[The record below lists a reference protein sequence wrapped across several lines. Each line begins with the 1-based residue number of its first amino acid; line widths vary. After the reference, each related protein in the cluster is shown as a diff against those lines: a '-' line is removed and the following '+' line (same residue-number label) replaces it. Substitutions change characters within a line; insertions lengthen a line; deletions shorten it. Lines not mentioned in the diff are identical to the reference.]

1 MSIGIFN
8 MTLNPSSIREVVNV
22 RAHPTVVRLQDL
34 EKDNAR
40 WLSDSFLIT
49 PEIKNHLQILKRV
62 FRQKSGGGIFLI
74 GHYGS
79 GKSHFLAYLTQQ
91 LRDSSLLPAPPAV
104 VPLSLVNFSAAN
116 RLEDILSQ
124 ALDIHNVTGDRR
136 PAWEAMLHRH
146 PRGLLLV
153 VDELSEFLRAKS
165 DTHAFTEDVRFLQY
179 LGEWVQ
185 DRPCWIIA
193 ALQEGIE
200 HTGELEYDLY
210 RKIKDRYPLRL
221 LLTPTHVK
229 NLIADSILVK
239 KPEYHGTVENLLRE
253 LKETYPGS
261 ALDFDALRT
270 IYPLHP
276 VTLELLEEVR
286 DRFSQARGVV
296 DFTVTRL
303 QGDHARGITPF
314 LDQPFGNMLTAD
326 IIIDHFRDLFELQS
340 EFLPLAQQ
348 FFPWYQKHLDELF
361 ERPALQD
368 LAQRLLKLLV
378 LIHLSPARE
387 QLSAAEA
394 VNWLMFNA
402 ARVEPERN
410 RKIIDRVLST
420 LAERGRYVSAHS
432 GRYRLN
438 LRDDGAAALDR
449 LLKREVASLQGQD
462 AMVFEALLPLL
473 SNSRFN
479 PLALPRDQWQ
489 HRQVQWQFHPRHY
502 AVWLGQ
508 QTPTPVEGI
517 GLCIRLPWHRSGPMP
532 GGYTL
537 QPAPIELTAD
547 LIELAALTRLRER
560 PGDPELARRIGQ
572 RIESGG
578 RRFAQLLRSAWQE
591 ARWIPPEGD
600 SEPAPRLDGK
610 TTLDSWLNNLALWI
624 LRRRYPAFERFAP
637 RHGPLPKEIW
647 LRFMRF
653 AGHHDIGSAE
663 ADDHVKLIREAY
675 LVPMGLLRRKG
686 RKYHTPVH
694 LERHE
699 LVRLITPLLEHNPS
713 PQTVHEHLYEPI
725 YGLVPD
731 QVNLLLV
738 FLLLQGE
745 IDILKGRKSYRDS
758 FETLPNPLH
767 YDRVSPRHG
776 LGMEN
781 INALQRLCQGLNL
794 RIPSQWTVLL
804 QRRCADRLIELR
816 RKHLDRLHPLL
827 RQVQE
832 LEQGQRLAERI
843 QHYINRWN
851 ALDKGEHQ
859 LQGLEQFL
867 FEISPVDA
875 FLEEFREFE
884 GLPEHLQR
892 LLKETQRYLQL
903 LQHPTVRQ
911 LLDDDAGSLDA
922 DELPGLD
929 EPQALED
936 WLQRATQCYEGYKQ
950 HYRQRHERWWQNLS
964 EHPLWSWQPPALSH
978 SHHLGLN
985 ETLTELKSC
994 RHEAM
999 NRRCHGL
1006 VNLDYQ
1012 PLCSC
1017 GFDGET
1023 APIESQLQRLDELKT
1038 SIETGL
1044 RLFFQQEEI
1053 KSRMRD
1059 WQREGMEMNTA
1070 TISYLEGRRP
1080 APEVQDVESLDQ
1092 YLSGIALAT
1101 EMALEPIID
1110 LLCQRTW
1117 KPSELMG
1124 ELQRRFTG
1132 SGKNRL
1138 HFTGRD
1144 QGNIPAS
1151 VTEWCVKQSL
1161 KQGIALPKAMRHRD
1175 LKTITKILR
1184 PEWVTP
1190 KALHHLEDLGLE
1202 PHAIQ
1207 RILSWIL
1214 DGHIPLPET
1223 KGPEDSLL
1231 DAVSTMM
1238 QPPSVHT
1245 PLQLARYGNQ
1255 LYRAHDRLRQLAP
1268 KRWLDLL
1275 EGLANVPLEGLPL
1288 LPELLSK
1295 HPQTQWLIIDALGL
1309 ALLDPLQTV
1318 LLKCF
1323 PEWSLEQPRFAQR
1336 PSTTTTD
1343 GCYREL
1349 LEADINHPFEKI
1361 NVVDEL
1367 LHKGMQPFADITT
1380 LTQTQLAIACRRLRS
1395 RFDPQRALLI
1405 FADHGFRIATDGR
1418 SYTHGST
1425 STMEQVV
1432 PVWHLVPKKPV

>member
-1 MSIGIFN
+1 

-22 RAHPTVVRLQDL
+22 RVHPTVVRLQDL
-34 EKDNAR
+34 EKENAR

-49 PEIKNHLQILKRV
+49 PEVKNHLRVLKRV
-62 FRQKSGGGIFLI
+62 FRRKSGSGIFLI

-91 LRDSSLLPAPPAV
+91 LRDASLLPAPPEV
-104 VPLSLVNFSAAN
+104 IPLSLVNFSAAN
-116 RLEDILSQ
+116 RLEDIFSG
-124 ALDIHNVTGDRR
+124 ALGIRGATGDRR
-136 PAWEAMLHRH
+136 PAWEAMLHQH

-153 VDELSEFLRAKS
+153 VDELSEFLRAKP
-165 DTHAFTEDVRFLQY
+165 DAHAFTEDVRFLQY

-239 KPEYHGTVENLLRE
+239 KPEYHGAVENLLRE
-253 LKETYPGS
+253 LKETYPGP

-286 DRFSQARGVV
+286 DRFSQARGIV

-303 QGDHARGITPF
+303 QGDHARGISPF

-326 IIIDHFRDLFELQS
+326 AIVDHFRDLFELQP

-368 LAQRLLKLLV
+368 LAQSLLKLLV
-378 LIHLSPARE
+378 LTHLSPARE
-387 QLSAAEA
+387 HLSAQQAA
-394 VNWLMFNA
+394 NWLMFSA

-420 LAERGRYVSAHS
+420 LAERGRYISVRS

-449 LLKREVASLQGQD
+449 LLKREIDVLQGQD
-462 AMVFEALLPLL
+462 AMVFETLLPLL
-473 SNSRFN
+473 AKSRFN

-489 HRQVQWQFHPRHY
+489 HRQVLWQFHPRRY
-502 AVWLGQ
+502 AVWLGH
-508 QTPTPVEGI
+508 QTPTPVEDI
-517 GLCIRLPWHRSGPMP
+517 GLCIRLPWGRSGPMA

-547 LIELAALTRLRER
+547 LIELAALLRLRER
-560 PGDPELARRIGQ
+560 PGNPELARRIGQ
-572 RIESGG
+572 RIETGG
-578 RRFAQLLRSAWQE
+578 QRFAQLLRSAWQE
-591 ARWIPPEGD
+591 ARWIPPEGG

-610 TTLDSWLNNLALWI
+610 TTLDSWLSTLALWI

-637 RHGPLPKEIW
+637 RHGPLPKEVW

-653 AGHHDIGSAE
+653 ASHDDIGSAE
-663 ADDHVKLIREAY
+663 ADDHVKLVREAY

-686 RKYHTPVH
+686 REYLTPVH

-713 PQTVHEHLYEPI
+713 PRTVHEHLREPI

-731 QVNLLLV
+731 QINLLLV

-745 IDILKGRKSYRDS
+745 LDILKGRKSYRDS

-767 YDRVSPRHG
+767 YDRVSPSHG

-781 INALQRLCQGLNL
+781 INALQRLCQGLKI
-794 RIPSQWTVLL
+794 RIPTQWTVLL
-804 QRRCADRLIELR
+804 QRRCADQLIERR

-827 RQVQE
+827 RQMQA

-867 FEISPVDA
+867 FEIGPVDG
-875 FLEEFREFE
+875 FLEEYKEFD
-884 GLPEHLQR
+884 GLPERLQR
-892 LLKETQRYLQL
+892 LLNETQRYLQL

-911 LLDDDAGSLDA
+911 LLDDTGTLDA
-922 DELPGLD
+922 DEIPGLD

-936 WLQRATQCYEGYKQ
+936 WLQRATQCYEGHKQ
-950 HYRQRHERWWQNLS
+950 RYRQRHERWWYDLS
-964 EHPLWSWQPPALSH
+964 EHSIWSWQAPALAH
-978 SHHLGLN
+978 SRHLGLN
-985 ETLTELKSC
+985 EALAELKSC
-994 RHEAM
+994 RREAIK
-999 NRRCHGL
+999 RRCHGL

-1012 PLCSC
+1012 PQCSC

-1023 APIESQLQRLDELKT
+1023 APIESRLQRFDQLRA
-1038 SIETGL
+1038 SIDTRL
-1044 RLFFQQEEI
+1044 RLFFQQDEV
-1053 KSRMRD
+1053 KSRLRD
-1059 WQREGMEMNTA
+1059 WQREGMEMNTD
-1070 TISYLEGRRP
+1070 TISYLEGQRP
-1080 APEVQDVESLDQ
+1080 TPVVQDVASLDQ

-1101 EMALEPIID
+1101 EIALEPIID

-1117 KPSELMG
+1117 KPTELMA
-1124 ELQRRFTG
+1124 ELQRRFTA
-1132 SGKNRL
+1132 SGKSRL
-1138 HFTGRD
+1138 RFTGRD
-1144 QGNIPAS
+1144 QGTIPGS
-1151 VTEWCVKQSL
+1151 VLEWCARQSL
-1161 KQGIALPKAMRHRD
+1161 EQGIALPEALLRQD
-1175 LKTITKILR
+1175 LKKATTKTLR
-1184 PEWVTP
+1184 PEWIGP
-1190 KALHHLEDLGLE
+1190 RALHHLEDLGLE
-1202 PHAIQ
+1202 PGAIQ
-1207 RILSWIL
+1207 RILAWIL

-1223 KGPEDSLL
+1223 KGPEGSLL
-1231 DAVSTMM
+1231 NAVSTM
-1238 QPPSVHT
+1238 
-1245 PLQLARYGNQ
+1245 
-1255 LYRAHDRLRQLAP
+1255 
-1268 KRWLDLL
+1268 
-1275 EGLANVPLEGLPL
+1275 
-1288 LPELLSK
+1288 
-1295 HPQTQWLIIDALGL
+1295 
-1309 ALLDPLQTV
+1309 
-1318 LLKCF
+1318 
-1323 PEWSLEQPRFAQR
+1323 
-1336 PSTTTTD
+1336 
-1343 GCYREL
+1343 
-1349 LEADINHPFEKI
+1349 
-1361 NVVDEL
+1361 
-1367 LHKGMQPFADITT
+1367 
-1380 LTQTQLAIACRRLRS
+1380 
-1395 RFDPQRALLI
+1395 
-1405 FADHGFRIATDGR
+1405 
-1418 SYTHGST
+1418 
-1425 STMEQVV
+1425 
-1432 PVWHLVPKKPV
+1432 